1 MCRNFLQFFTPQLIE
16 TFESKFSG
24 KVEVFQYLNKFY
36 IRAGEVHQSGG
47 WAGALFHNASLKFKV
62 QSLKLKNILILGL
75 AGGTFVK
82 IITKMY
88 PNIHITAVDIDP
100 VMVEIGE
107 KYFNILKYQ
116 NMKIIIKDAYIFVEN
131 NKKTYDLIFIDIFQG
146 DEMPIKFTSKDFL
159 KNIVDSTS
167 SNGHIII
174 NRLYLSNHKRQTDE
188 FYENL
193 SKWQKELGFK
203 IIDFY
208 QNIGNKVLF
217 LEKQGKI

>member
-1 MCRNFLQFFTPQLIE
+1 MYVKQFFTPQLVE
-16 TFESKFSG
+16 TQQSKFSG

-88 PNIHITAVDIDP
+88 PNIHITAVDIDV
-100 VMVEIGE
+100 VMVDIGR
-107 KYFNILKYQ
+107 KYFGLNGYKNL
-116 NMKIIIKDAYIFVEN
+116 KIIIDDAYEYIQKNKEKFDLVFV
-131 NKKTYDLIFIDIFQG
+131 DIFQG

-159 KNIVDSTS
+159 KNIVGSTS
-167 SNGHIII
+167 NNGHIII